1 MLHNNKYLNTI
12 KRLTITFIKV
22 IAIVFVIWFSIF
34 WAENKATLKNPDIT
48 INGASVL
55 REGNYIDYLKNL
67 NFDSNKLE
75 SELILESLYD
85 HPYISAARISH
96 RYPNTIII
104 DISERLPFAML
115 NKDPM
120 VILDRECYVLP
131 NIENINDY
139 NIPILSKYNVAP
151 ELYPLGK
158 QSLSVKI
165 KNTISWL
172 KTLNTK
178 YPEIYSE
185 ISEITL
191 ASGDEIILI
200 LEKNPTKIM
209 LGNNNT
215 FHKLEILKNFKNT
228 LNNKKEITDYSYLD
242 MRYNNQII
250 AKEL

>member
-1 MLHNNKYLNTI
+1 MLHNNKYIKIIKTLTTTI
-12 KRLTITFIKV
+12 IKIV
-22 IAIVFVIWFSIF
+22 SIVFIVWFSIF
-34 WAENKATLKNPDIT
+34 WAENKSTFQNTNLI

-55 REGNYIDYLKNL
+55 NEGDYIDYLKDL
-67 NFDSNKLE
+67 SIDLTKIESNF
-75 SELILESLYD
+75 ILESIYN
-85 HPYISAARISH
+85 HPYIAAARISH
-96 RYPNTIII
+96 RYPNTMII

-139 NIPILSKYNVAP
+139 NIPILSKYNAAP

-158 QSLSVKI
+158 QSLSVKV

-172 KTLNTK
+172 KTLNVK

-209 LGNNNT
+209 LGNDNT
-215 FHKLEILKNFKNT
+215 FHKLEILKIFKNT
-228 LNNKKEITDYSYLD
+228 LDNKKEITDYSYLD

>member
-1 MLHNNKYLNTI
+1 MLHNNKYINTI
-12 KRLTITFIKV
+12 KRLTIRVIKIV
-22 IAIVFVIWFSIF
+22 TTVFVVWFSIF
-34 WAENKATLKNPDIT
+34 WAENKSAFQNPNIT

-55 REGNYIDYLKNL
+55 SEDNYINYLKRL
-67 NFDSNKLE
+67 GIDSTKIE
-75 SELILESLYD
+75 SKFILESLYN
-85 HPYISAARISH
+85 HPYVAAARISH
-96 RYPNTIII
+96 RYPNAIII

-139 NIPILSKYNVAP
+139 NIPILSKYNAAP
-151 ELYPLGK
+151 ELYPLGE

-165 KNTISWL
+165 KHTISWL

-209 LGNNNT
+209 LGNKNT
-215 FHKLEILKNFKNT
+215 FRKLEILKNFKNT
-228 LNNKKEITDYSYLD
+228 LNNKKEITDYVYLD

>member
-1 MLHNNKYLNTI
+1 MLRNNKYI
-12 KRLTITFIKV
+12 KIIKKLSSIIIKIV
-22 IAIVFVIWFSIF
+22 SIVFVVWFSIF
-34 WAENKATLKNPDIT
+34 WAENKSTFQNPNII

-55 REGNYIDYLKNL
+55 SESNYINYLKDL
-67 NFDSNKLE
+67 NIDSTKIE
-75 SELILESLYD
+75 SNFILESFYN
-85 HPYISAARISH
+85 HPYIAAARISH

>member
-1 MLHNNKYLNTI
+1 
-12 KRLTITFIKV
+12 
-22 IAIVFVIWFSIF
+22 
-34 WAENKATLKNPDIT
+34 
-48 INGASVL
+48 
-55 REGNYIDYLKNL
+55 
-67 NFDSNKLE
+67 
-75 SELILESLYD
+75 LYN
-85 HPYISAARISH
+85 HPYVAAARISH
-96 RYPNTIII
+96 RYPNAIII

-139 NIPILSKYNVAP
+139 NIPILSKYNAAP
-151 ELYPLGK
+151 ELYPLGE

-165 KNTISWL
+165 KHTISWL

-209 LGNNNT
+209 LGNKNT
-215 FHKLEILKNFKNT
+215 FRKLEILKNFKNT
-228 LNNKKEITDYSYLD
+228 LNNKKEITDYVYLD

>member
-1 MLHNNKYLNTI
+1 MLHNNKYINTI
-12 KRLTITFIKV
+12 KRLVIKV
-22 IAIVFVIWFSIF
+22 IKTVAIFFVVWFSIF
-34 WAENKATLKNPDIT
+34 WAENKSTFQNPNII
-48 INGASVL
+48 INGTLVL
-55 REGNYIDYLKNL
+55 NEGNYINYLKSL
-67 NFDSNKLE
+67 KFDSTKIE
-75 SELILESLYD
+75 SNFILESLYN
-85 HPYISAARISH
+85 HPYVAAARISH

-104 DISERLPFAML
+104 DISERLPFAIL

-120 VILDRECYVLP
+120 VILDQECYVLP

-165 KNTISWL
+165 KKTISWL
-172 KTLNTK
+172 KILNAK
-178 YPEIYSE
+178 YPELYSE

-209 LGNNNT
+209 LGNHNT

-228 LNNKKEITDYSYLD
+228 LNNKKEITDYAYLD